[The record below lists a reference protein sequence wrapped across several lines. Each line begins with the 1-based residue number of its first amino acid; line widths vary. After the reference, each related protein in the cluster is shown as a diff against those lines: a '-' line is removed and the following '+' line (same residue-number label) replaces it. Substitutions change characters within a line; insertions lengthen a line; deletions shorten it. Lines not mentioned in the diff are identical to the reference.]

1 MKKNIILA
9 AFTLLL
15 SITGFAQKFELG
27 KVSIDELKEKTHK
40 EDPSASA
47 AILYKKGVTHFDF
60 DNSGDW
66 IIVTDV
72 EVRIKIYTKNGYDY
86 ANVEIPY
93 YTKGLDK
100 EEVIF
105 TDAVTYNLNGNNI
118 EKTKLKNEGEFKE
131 DYTVNW
137 HLKKITLPAV
147 KEGSVIE
154 YHYQIKSPFIRNIPT
169 WYFQGKLPTNSIEYT
184 INIPQYFTYN
194 RILSPYFPIKEEE
207 DTKKETKVFS
217 SSSTKGGYGRNS
229 SVLKNEVGTVTYY
242 EIKKTYSAEN
252 VPALQDEHYVD
263 NIENYLS
270 FVKHELSKTRFPNQE
285 EKKYASDWDA
295 IVKSIYNDEDFGRE
309 LDEKDYFEED
319 LRVLINETN
328 TTRGELITMIY
339 NYVRDRMAFNENYRY
354 ECVDGVKK
362 AYANKTGNVAEIN
375 LMLVA
380 MLRYAGLNANPVLL
394 STRANGHVSFV
405 NRTEFNYVVAGLESQ
420 NGIMFLD
427 ATTKNGV
434 PGLLPIRALNVTGR
448 VIRENLSS
456 SEVFLTPVINS
467 VENTIVM
474 ASLNNDGSVDGK
486 IRTQYF
492 DYNAYVFREAY
503 LNTNPEGYILE
514 KEKKLGNIMISDYNL
529 ANDKDYDKPIV
540 EGFSFKNNAAADVI
554 GDKIYLSPMLFYTM
568 KENPFKQEK
577 RAYPV
582 DFIFP
587 HQDRYNISI
596 TIPDGYVVESLPE
609 SATVVMDGNICVFR
623 FNIAQRGNQIQMV
636 ISNDV
641 NVGRLNPEYYN
652 DLKTYF
658 NDVFTKQNEKIV
670 LKKA

>member
-1 MKKNIILA
+1 MKNISLLI
-9 AFTLLL
+9 AFLLL
-15 SITGFAQKFELG
+15 SLNTFAQKFELG
-27 KVSIDELKEKTHK
+27 KVSVDELKETSHKT
-40 EDPSASA
+40 DPSAPA
-47 AILYKKGVTHFDF
+47 AILYKKGFTRFDF
-60 DNSGDW
+60 NNSGDW

-72 EVRIKIYTKNGYDY
+72 EVRVKIYTKEGYSY
-86 ANVEIPY
+86 ANVEVPY
-93 YTKGLDK
+93 YTKGMDK
-100 EEVIF
+100 EEVVF
-105 TDAVTYNLNGNNI
+105 TDAVTYNLDGNKI

-137 HLKKITLPAV
+137 HIKKITLPAV

-154 YHYQIKSPFIRNIPT
+154 YHYQIRSPFKRSIPT
-169 WYFQGKLPTNSIEYT
+169 WYFQGKLPINNIKYT
-184 INIPQYFTYN
+184 VKIPQYFIYN
-194 RILSPYFPIKEEE
+194 RILSPYIPIKEEE
-207 DTKKETKVFS
+207 DTSKETKVFS
-217 SSSTKGGYGRNS
+217 SSNTKGGYGRKS

-242 EIKKTYSAEN
+242 EIEKTYSTEN

-270 FVKHELSKTRFPNQE
+270 FVKHELSKTHFPNQQ

-295 IVKSIYNDEDFGRE
+295 IVKTIYNDENFGRE
-309 LDEKDYFEED
+309 LDEKDYFED
-319 LRVLINETN
+319 DIKTLINETN
-328 TTRGELITMIY
+328 TTRGELITTIY
-339 NYVRDRMAFNENYRY
+339 NYVRDRMAFNEQYRY

-362 AYANKTGNVAEIN
+362 AYESKTGNVAEIN

-427 ATTKNGV
+427 ATSKNGV

-456 SEVFLTPVINS
+456 AQVLVTPVINS
-467 VENTIVM
+467 VENTVVM
-474 ASLNNDGSVDGK
+474 ANLNSNGSIDGQ
-486 IRTQYF
+486 IRVQYF

-503 LNTNPEGYILE
+503 LNVNQDNYLSGL
-514 KEKKLGNIMISDYNL
+514 EKKLGNAIVSDYKL
-529 ANDKDYDKPIV
+529 TNDKEYDKPII
-540 EGFSFKNNAAADVI
+540 EGFSFQNNAGADVI

-582 DFIFP
+582 DFIYP
-587 HQDRYNISI
+587 RQDRYNISI
-596 TIPDGYVVESLPE
+596 TIPDGYEVESLPE
-609 SATVVMDGNICVFR
+609 SATVAMDGNICTFR

-636 ISNDV
+636 INNDI
-641 NVGRLNPEYYN
+641 NVGRLNPEYYS
-652 DLKTYF
+652 DLKSFF
-658 NDVFTKQNEKIV
+658 NDVFVKQNEKIV
-670 LKKA
+670 LKKV